1 MAPKLVFQKK
11 AVNKKSRLW
20 GQVAHMVTFVG
31 CNGSAADNTR
41 HNGDMEI
48 ADWSRRTMINV
59 DGA

>member
-1 MAPKLVFQKK
+1 
-11 AVNKKSRLW
+11 
-20 GQVAHMVTFVG
+20 MVTFVS
-31 CNGSAADNTR
+31 CNGCAADNTR